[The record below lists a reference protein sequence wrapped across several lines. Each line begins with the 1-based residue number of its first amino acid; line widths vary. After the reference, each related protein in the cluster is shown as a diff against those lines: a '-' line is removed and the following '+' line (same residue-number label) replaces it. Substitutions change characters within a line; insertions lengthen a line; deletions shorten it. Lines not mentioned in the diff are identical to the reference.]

1 MRSLKK
7 VIASQVLMFAS
18 VTSLSIQGQSLE
30 QDCAGSTTTTGDSE
44 FTVSDVNTGLV
55 THSESELMWARC
67 VVGQTWN
74 VDDEICEGEPV
85 RLTWQLALQ
94 LTNDYTFNDHTD
106 WRVPN
111 VKELASVVE
120 RACVSPSANLNVF
133 PNTPDGNFWTSTPN
147 TSADKTTE
155 AWSVAF
161 SNGRIDSRDKNQD
174 YYVRMVRYAE

>member
-1 MRSLKK
+1 MKMSKLPPMLFS
-7 VIASQVLMFAS
+7 IL
-18 VTSLSIQGQSLE
+18 SLSVFVSVNVHANLE
-30 QDCAGSTTTTGDSE
+30 QDCAGSTVTTADDE
-44 FTVSDVNTGLV
+44 FTVSANNSGLV
-55 THSESELMWARC
+55 VHGESELMWSRC

-74 VDDEICEGEPV
+74 ADSETCDGEPV

-94 LTNDYTFNDHTD
+94 LSDEYQFNDHTD

-111 VKELASVVE
+111 LKELASLVE
-120 RACVSPSANLNVF
+120 RACVSPSANLTIF

-161 SNGRIDSRDKNQD
+161 SNGRIDSRDKQQD
-174 YYVRMVRYAE
+174 YYIRMVRYAE